1 MKKLWNGYL
10 RNGRKSQKSEE
21 IYDKLEEKFNRN
33 IIQKLRNKNPK

>member
-10 RNGRKSQKSEE
+10 RNGRKSKKSDE